1 MSQLLRGAY
10 RLLIRNKFIRW
21 TWLLALALYG
31 VKIAT
36 DRGLAWNKTVSSKT
50 IFTVSPSDIESFTIQ
65 KTGDEDVTFSR
76 QDTVWIAVK
85 NNVIVRLPDDSV
97 RVYLDLFSKIDRLA
111 VKTVSNALARN
122 EATEG
127 VSETSK
133 LPKWRISILQKN
145 AAKALLSV
153 HYTDLDSLSNENL
166 TFIKLGEE
174 RLLHGVRGEWT
185 TVLNKNFDDFRN
197 RRLLNFSI
205 KEAATMSFQNPIDT
219 LNVFRKDTIWR
230 SPYNRLFNP
239 VLFKNYVENLDIL
252 RGAIFY
258 DEDRD
263 LLVDRKMSNRLI
275 IKTPTDTAV
284 ITAFRLDNYFVV
296 HSTCNPDN
304 YFKMTAIEAIFF
316 R

>member
-36 DRGLAWNKTVSSKT
+36 DRGLAWKKTASSKT

-65 KTGDEDVTFSR
+65 NKDDEDLTFSR
-76 QDTVWIAVK
+76 HDTVWIAVK
-85 NNVIVRLPDDSV
+85 NNVMVRLPDDSV
-97 RVYLDLFSKIDRLA
+97 RVYLDLFSKIERLT
-111 VKTVSNALARN
+111 VKTVSN
-122 EATEG
+122 TEG
-127 VSETSK
+127 GAK
-133 LPKWRISILQKN
+133 ALNLPKWRVSILQKN
-145 AAKALLSV
+145 GAKSLLSI
-153 HYTDLDSLSNENL
+153 HYTVLDSLSNEHL
-166 TFIKLGEE
+166 TFVKLENE

-185 TVLNKNFDDFRN
+185 AVLSKHFDDFRD
-197 RRLLNFSI
+197 RRLLCFSI
-205 KEAATMSFQNPIDT
+205 KEAATLSFQNPIDT
-219 LNVFRKDTIWR
+219 LNVFRKDTVWR

-252 RGAIFY
+252 RGDIFY

-275 IKTPTDTAV
+275 IKTPTDTAI

-304 YFKMTAIEAIFF
+304 YFKMEAIQDIFF

>member
-1 MSQLLRGAY
+1 MRQLLRGAY
-10 RLLIRNKFIRW
+10 RLLIRNTFIRW

-36 DRGLAWNKTVSSKT
+36 DRGFAWKKTVPSKT
-50 IFTVSPSDIESFTIQ
+50 IFAVSPSDIESFTIQ
-65 KTGDEDVTFSR
+65 NAGGEDVIFSR
-76 QDTVWIAVK
+76 QDSVWIAVK
-85 NNVIVRLPDDSV
+85 NNIIVRLPDDSV
-97 RVYLDLFSKIDRLA
+97 RVYLDLFSKIERLA
-111 VKTVSNALARN
+111 VKTVPNVIARN

-127 VSETSK
+127 GAETLN
-133 LPKWRISILQKN
+133 LPKWRVSVIQENGVKSSLSIHY
-145 AAKALLSV
+145 AA
-153 HYTDLDSLSNENL
+153 LDSLSNENL
-166 TFIKLGEE
+166 TFLKLGEE
-174 RLLHGVRGEWT
+174 RLLHGVRGDWMQ
-185 TVLNKNFDDFRN
+185 VLGKNFDDFRD
-197 RRLLNFSI
+197 RRLLSFSL
-205 KEAATMSFQNPIDT
+205 KEAAEMSFQNPTDT
-219 LNVFRKDTIWR
+219 LNAFRKDTTWR

-239 VLFKNYVENLDIL
+239 ALFKNHVDNLAIL
-252 RGAIFY
+252 RGSIFY

-304 YFKMTAIEAIFF
+304 YFKMEAIQEIFF